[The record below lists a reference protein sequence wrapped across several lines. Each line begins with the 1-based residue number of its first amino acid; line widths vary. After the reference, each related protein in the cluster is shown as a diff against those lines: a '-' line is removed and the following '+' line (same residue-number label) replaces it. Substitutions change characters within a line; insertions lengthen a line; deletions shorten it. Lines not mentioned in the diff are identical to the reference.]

1 MSLGD
6 YKLTDNDVSQK
17 GVVAAPDTLQG
28 TAAENKRVF
37 DRLIRDAFKGLY
49 NGLIDALTTISDRHF
64 KDASYNA
71 GTHVL
76 TFTKEDGSAKAVT
89 IVPSEI
95 ADVPDTATGK
105 IYRLTAE
112 NGRIVMEEV

>member
-6 YKLTDNDVSQK
+6 YKLTDNDVSTK
-17 GVVAAPDTLQG
+17 GVVAAPDRLTG
-28 TAAENKRVF
+28 TATENKRVF

-49 NGLIDALTTISDRHF
+49 NGLIDVLTTISNRHF

-76 TFTKEDGSAKAVT
+76 TFTKEDDSVKAVT
-89 IVPSEI
+89 IVPTTVPEI
-95 ADVPDTATGK
+95 GDTVTGK
-105 IYRLTAE
+105 NYKLIAEAGRL
-112 NGRIVMEEV
+112 VMEEV